1 MLEDWLFVFVDY
13 ELLVLRGPDSKI
25 VSTTAHLVFNLIVLN
40 NLCETLVIDS
50 DLFRVTLRVDILG
63 KGSQVLQELV
73 RIVFDLVVK
82 SGSHV
87 SIPDQDWVLVVVP
100 SIDLEEA
107 LLALFIE
114 VLDER
119 HWQIT
124 KED

>member
-1 MLEDWLFVFVDY
+1 M
-13 ELLVLRGPDSKI
+13 RGPHAEV
-25 VSTTAHLVFNLIVLN
+25 VSTTAHFIFDLVVLYD
-40 NLCETLVIDS
+40 LGQALVIDGNP
-50 DLFRVTLRVDILG
+50 LRVTICVDILG
-63 KGSQVLQELV
+63 KCTQILQELV
-73 RIVFDLVVK
+73 SIVFDLVVK
-82 SGSHV
+82 GASHV